1 MDINRLATLDI
12 TGNYRS
18 INNRLNGV
26 LEKLGSGKR
35 AATARQDPILW
46 GDVQGL
52 KDYATR
58 LQSFSDNLNR
68 GAASIRVALDTMD
81 ATKAQLSQLEERLRS
96 ARAAPEG
103 SEDRARAL
111 RDYNTFHRFVDD
123 LAQAPD
129 PGARRL
135 LDNPESFEDAGDL
148 SIRAGE
154 NGFNIILRSREIHS
168 GADGLNLPRVG
179 EAAPDNPSGPVIVS
193 SAETATDEE
202 LAEMIAYMERAKE
215 TLAAR
220 AKALSVD
227 ASAVEDAE
235 GFNKAFVDRNL
246 DQANALNIPD
256 LEAEAVLS
264 KAMTLKSSLAMFGLT
279 GLNESKQL
287 ALRLLQ

>member
-1 MDINRLATLDI
+1 
-12 TGNYRS
+12 
-18 INNRLNGV
+18 
-26 LEKLGSGKR
+26 
-35 AATARQDPILW
+35 
-46 GDVQGL
+46 
-52 KDYATR
+52 
-58 LQSFSDNLNR
+58 
-68 GAASIRVALDTMD
+68 
-81 ATKAQLSQLEERLRS
+81 
-96 ARAAPEG
+96 
-103 SEDRARAL
+103 
-111 RDYNTFHRFVDD
+111 
-123 LAQAPD
+123 
-129 PGARRL
+129 
-135 LDNPESFEDAGDL
+135 LDNPETFEDAGDL

-154 NGFNIILRSREIHS
+154 DGFNIILRTREIHS
-168 GADGLNLPRVG
+168 GAGGLNLPQVG
-179 EAAPDNPSGPVIVS
+179 EAAPDDPGGPVIVS

-202 LAEMIAYMERAKE
+202 LAEMIAYMERAKA

-235 GFNKAFVDRNL
+235 GFNKAFVDRNM